1 LSLIELIELPAN
13 GDSRGQLVALESGKN
28 VPFEFKRVYYI
39 FDTAQGVARGFHA
52 HKNLKQVL
60 VCVSGSCRVV
70 LDDGASR
77 QEVWLDK
84 PTQGLLV
91 CDMVWRELHDLS
103 EGCVL
108 LVLADQ
114 YYYENDYIRDYDEF
128 LGQLAWKS

>member
-1 LSLIELIELPAN
+1 LSLIELIDLPAY

-60 VCVSGSCRVV
+60 VCVSGRCRVI
-70 LDDGASR
+70 LDDGR
-77 QEVWLDK
+77 KREEVWLDN
-84 PTQGLLV
+84 PRQGLLV

-108 LVLADQ
+108 LVLADE
-114 YYYENDYIRDYDEF
+114 YYYENDYIRNYDDF
-128 LGQLAWKS
+128 LGSLAWKP

>member
-60 VCVSGSCRVV
+60 VCVSGSCRVI

-128 LGQLAWKS
+128 LGLLAWKS